1 MRRCNNINEIFQV
14 SLLAPV
20 LDSSCNLH
28 RQHTTSGITA
38 LLQHTKVSIYTCG
51 QSPSRE
57 RVSKVDGEAALEL
70 TYYTI

>member
-14 SLLAPV
+14 SLLH
-20 LDSSCNLH
+20 LSLCNLH
-28 RQHTTSGITA
+28 GQHTTSGITA
-38 LLQHTKVSIYTCG
+38 LLQHAKVPIYTCS

-57 RVSKVDGEAALEL
+57 RVSKVDGETELEL